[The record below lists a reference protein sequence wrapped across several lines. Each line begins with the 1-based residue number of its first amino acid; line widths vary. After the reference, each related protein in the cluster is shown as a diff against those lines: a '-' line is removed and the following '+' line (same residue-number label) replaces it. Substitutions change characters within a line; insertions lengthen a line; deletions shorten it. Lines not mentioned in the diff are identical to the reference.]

1 MSAWPFFVE
10 VVGMPVTILMMP
22 ALGWGAIECGRIHRE
37 RVRLQRELGW
47 KVAQSIDWCMAM
59 AAALG
64 RA

>member
-37 RVRLQRELGW
+37 WVRLQRELGW

-59 AAALG
+59 AAAAG
-64 RA
+64 CA

>member
-1 MSAWPFFVE
+1 
-10 VVGMPVTILMMP
+10 MMP

-37 RVRLQRELGW
+37 WVRLQRELGW

-59 AAALG
+59 SAALG